1 MGRFIKIKYKLKGE
15 KMFNFKKSFTQYKEL
30 PREIYILF
38 IGRIINCLGSF
49 VGPLMALILTQR
61 FGMSSAESGSF
72 IAVQSCAQGVAM
84 MLGGKL
90 VDSFGR
96 KRVIVICQSL
106 GAIMLI
112 LCGIMPISMITA
124 KMIIASSSFYC
135 MAFTAYDALQADVT
149 NPKNRKIAYS
159 LLYMGINI
167 GFAIG
172 PIIGGFLYK
181 NYLSLVF
188 IGDAVTTLI
197 SMILVVT
204 LIKEK
209 KGIESTNENKEENKE
224 ENILEERNKLEDNVE
239 GSVFKVL
246 IKRPILIIFGM
257 IMFFINFTYAQW
269 PFALPL
275 QLGKLYGGDGAK
287 IYGLLGAANGLIV
300 IVATPFIM
308 RLTRKFSELMNICLG
323 ALIYFISFLMFGF
336 INSIPLFLLGVTV
349 MTFGEI
355 IGATNSSAFI
365 SNNSPASH
373 RGRIGS
379 VLSII
384 MGTGAAIS
392 PMIIGSIIDN
402 YGMMQGYALTAGSA
416 MIAIVLGVIA
426 NKLVKIKEVLEI
438 TSYMKVRII

>member
-1 MGRFIKIKYKLKGE
+1 
-15 KMFNFKKSFTQYKEL
+15 
-30 PREIYILF
+30 
-38 IGRIINCLGSF
+38 
-49 VGPLMALILTQR
+49 MALILTQR
-61 FGMSSAESGSF
+61 FGMSSAESGGF
-72 IAVQSCAQGVAM
+72 IAAQSCIQGVAM
-84 MLGGKL
+84 ILGGKL

-96 KRVIVICQSL
+96 KKVIVICQSL

-112 LCGIMPISMITA
+112 LCGIMPISMFTA

-149 NPKNRKIAYS
+149 NSKNRKIAYS

-188 IGDAVTTLI
+188 IGDAVTTLV

-204 LIKEK
+204 LIEEK
-209 KGIESTNENKEENKE
+209 KVKENINEHEEENG
-224 ENILEERNKLEDNVE
+224 IRERNELEDNVE
-239 GSVFKVL
+239 GSVFRVL

-275 QLGKLYGGDGAK
+275 QLGKIYGSDGAK
-287 IYGLLGAANGLIV
+287 IYGLLGAVNGLIV
-300 IVATPFIM
+300 IIATPFVM
-308 RLTRKFSELMNICLG
+308 RLTRKNSELMNICLG
-323 ALIYFISFLMFGF
+323 AFLYFISFLMFGF
-336 INSIPLFLLGVTV
+336 ISSIPLFFLGVIL

-355 IGATNSSAFI
+355 IGVTNSSAFI

-373 RGRIGS
+373 RGRLS
-379 VLSII
+379 SALSII
-384 MGTGAAIS
+384 TGSGAAIS
-392 PMIIGSIIDN
+392 PMIIGRIIDD
-402 YGMMQGYALTAGSA
+402 YGMMQGYALTSGSA
-416 MIAIVLGVIA
+416 MVAVILVIVA
-426 NKLVKIKEVLEI
+426 NKLVRKEKSVKSSKLYKSKNNL
-438 TSYMKVRII
+438 TSNIV

>member
-1 MGRFIKIKYKLKGE
+1 
-15 KMFNFKKSFTQYKEL
+15 
-30 PREIYILF
+30 
-38 IGRIINCLGSF
+38 
-49 VGPLMALILTQR
+49 
-61 FGMSSAESGSF
+61 
-72 IAVQSCAQGVAM
+72 

-188 IGDAVTTLI
+188 IGDAVTTLV

-204 LIKEK
+204 LIKDK
-209 KGIESTNENKEENKE
+209 KTIENTREDKEENV
-224 ENILEERNKLEDNVE
+224 LEERNELEDNVE

-246 IKRPILIIFGM
+246 IKRPILIVFGM

-300 IVATPFIM
+300 IVATPSIM
-308 RLTRKFSELMNICLG
+308 RLTRKFSELMNICLVVF
-323 ALIYFISFLMFGF
+323 LYFISFLMFGF
-336 INSIPLFLLGVTV
+336 ISSISLFFLGVTL
-349 MTFGEI
+349 MTLVEI
-355 IGATNSSAFI
+355 VAVTNSSTFI

-373 RGRIGS
+373 RGRSGAA
-379 VLSII
+379 LSII
-384 MGTGAAIS
+384 TGAGAAIS
-392 PMIIGSIIDN
+392 PMIIGSIMDN
-402 YGMMQGYALTAGSA
+402 YGIIQGYLLTAGSA
-416 MIAIVLGVIA
+416 MILVVIA
-426 NKLVKIKEVLEI
+426 NKLVKN
-438 TSYMKVRII
+438 

>member
-1 MGRFIKIKYKLKGE
+1 MIKLKQ
-15 KMFNFKKSFTQYKEL
+15 SLSQYKGL

-61 FGMSSAESGSF
+61 FGMSSAESGGF
-72 IAVQSCAQGVAM
+72 IAAQSCIQGIAM
-84 MLGGKL
+84 ILGGKL

-96 KRVIVICQSL
+96 KRVIVTCQSL

-112 LCGIMPISMITA
+112 LCGIMPISMLTA
-124 KMIIASSSFYC
+124 KMMIASSSFYC

-149 NPKNRKIAYS
+149 NSKNRKIAYS

-188 IGDAVTTLI
+188 IGDAVTTLV

-209 KGIESTNENKEENKE
+209 RIEESINEYEEENS
-224 ENILEERNKLEDNVE
+224 IQERNKLEDSVE
-239 GSVFKVL
+239 GSVFNVL
-246 IKRPILIIFGM
+246 IKRPILIIFGI

-275 QLGKLYGGDGAK
+275 QLGKIYGSDGAK
-287 IYGLLGAANGLIV
+287 IYGVLGAVNGLIV
-300 IVATPFIM
+300 IIATPFVM

-323 ALIYFISFLMFGF
+323 AFIYFISFLMFGF
-336 INSIPLFLLGVTV
+336 ISSIPLFLLGVTL

-373 RGRIGS
+373 RGRISS

-384 MGTGAAIS
+384 MGAGAAIS
-392 PMIIGSIIDN
+392 PMIIGCIIDN

-416 MIAIVLGVIA
+416 IIAVILVLLA
-426 NKLVKIKEVLEI
+426 NKLARKQKNVENNQLCKDKNNL
-438 TSYMKVRII
+438 TSNIV

>member
-1 MGRFIKIKYKLKGE
+1 
-15 KMFNFKKSFTQYKEL
+15 MFNFKKNFTQYKGL

-106 GAIMLI
+106 GAIILI
-112 LCGIMPISMITA
+112 LCGIIPISMITA

-149 NPKNRKIAYS
+149 NPKNRKTAYS

-209 KGIESTNENKEENKE
+209 KGIENENENKE

-323 ALIYFISFLMFGF
+323 AFIYFISFLMFGF
-336 INSIPLFLLGVTV
+336 ISSIPLFLLGVTV

-416 MIAIVLGVIA
+416 MIAMILGVIA
-426 NKLVKIKEVLEI
+426 NKLVKNKRNVRNNLIYESKNNL
-438 TSYMKVRII
+438 TSDTV